1 MTNGVTAM
9 LLRVSD
15 PDGALLGI
23 RVRWSINSSYLGC
36 QFSTL
41 RVELNDNE
49 IGKNVNVNESFKDF
63 LGADRLNCNREYKPR
78 VKAIVIASS
87 ATMVSNTDYGAPL
100 FYGSKCIIN
109 NQC

>member
-23 RVRWSINSSYLGC
+23 RVRWTINSSYLGC

-41 RVELNDNE
+41 RVELNNNE
-49 IGKNVNVNESFKDF
+49 VGKNVSVNETFKDF
-63 LGADRLNCNREYKPR
+63 LGADRLDCNREYKPR
-78 VKAIVIASS
+78 VEAFVIASS
-87 ATMVSNTDYGAPL
+87 TTIVSQIDYGAPL

-109 NQC
+109 NQS